1 MISRY
6 GVFAQRAR
14 NPLAVQAE
22 LIAGFP
28 HGLRTSVPPSMLA
41 ATELAECVNFQINRN
56 TASHP
61 VKMPSMIKACFCR

>member
-41 ATELAECVNFQINRN
+41 ATELAECVNFQINRGRCCPA
-56 TASHP
+56 T
-61 VKMPSMIKACFCR
+61 VGVRVRRRRY